1 MTTEKTFGDI
11 FENMLN
17 HPTFDPYEE
26 FRPCI
31 SMLMNDERANAKDIH
46 QKLMAIKQFLSEYE
60 INATVKAYTRGPVL
74 TRFALTFEGS
84 PQIGL
89 IQVNIDKLEK
99 KLKDCRFS
107 SRYVCKGKFEGGR
120 EYFLDVP
127 NQHREIVRL
136 EDVIRTSEYSN
147 SKAILP
153 MCLGVNAAGAPVVAD
168 LASAPHILIAGNSL
182 SGKSTVIHSMLLSML
197 LKKSPEQLR
206 IVLAGSNEICF
217 SEFVCLPHLLTPI
230 IRDRDEMLKVL
241 AWLKAEQERRYGIL
255 TLFGTNGI
263 QKLNEFIA
271 YEKDHGRKVYL
282 PENNGEKETIELNPL
297 PYIAVVIDDFSFFR
311 KGHNGDKDSERFCEM
326 ISNLAEKAR
335 AAGIHIIL
343 STRDFS
349 EENISKKILSK
360 MPSRMVFTV
369 ENSAQSR
376 LIIDENGA
384 ERLIGYGD
392 MILRYPK
399 LNDTI
404 PFRAHGAYVD
414 RDDISYLVESWIN
427 EAGTPKFVKLSPEA
441 DSTIA
446 NSDNM
451 LETIRQK
458 RMGPIFNT
466 ESNNLGA

>member
-1 MTTEKTFGDI
+1 MTTEKNFGDI

-17 HPTFDPYEE
+17 HPTFDPYEK

-31 SMLMNDERANAKDIH
+31 SELMNDERANSKEIH

-60 INATVKAYTRGPVL
+60 INATVKSYTRGPVL

-99 KLKDCRFS
+99 KLKGCRLS
-107 SRYVCKGKFEGGR
+107 SLYVCKGKFEGGR

-136 EDVIRTSEYSN
+136 EDVMRTSEYSN

-168 LASAPHILIAGNSL
+168 LASAPHILIGGYSFN
-182 SGKSTVIHSMLLSML
+182 VIHSMLVSML
-197 LKKSPEQLR
+197 LKKSPDELR
-206 IVLAGSNEICF
+206 LVLADSKGFTF
-217 SEFVCLPHLLTPI
+217 SEYECLPHLLTPV
-230 IRDRDEMLKVL
+230 IRDLEELLKVL
-241 AWLKAEQERRYGIL
+241 AWLKAEQERRYRIFSLLEKPGIE
-255 TLFGTNGI
+255 N
-263 QKLNEFIA
+263 LNEFIVS
-271 YEKDHGRKVYL
+271 EKDHGRKIYL
-282 PENNGEKETIELNPL
+282 PNSESEDITDEIEPL
-297 PYIAVVIDDFSFFR
+297 PYIAVIINDYSFFR
-311 KGHNGDKDSERFCEM
+311 KGHLGDKDSKIFCRK
-326 ISNLAEKAR
+326 ISELAQKAK

-349 EENISKKILSK
+349 DENLNQDILTN

-384 ERLIGYGD
+384 EGLMGYGD
-392 MILRYPK
+392 MILRYQK
-399 LNDTI
+399 FNDFE
-404 PFRAHGAYVD
+404 PFRVHGAYVD
-414 RDDISYLVESWIN
+414 TDDIHYIVES
-427 EAGTPKFVKLSPEA
+427 
-441 DSTIA
+441 
-446 NSDNM
+446 
-451 LETIRQK
+451 
-458 RMGPIFNT
+458 
-466 ESNNLGA
+466 

>member
-17 HPTFDPYEE
+17 HPTFDPYEK

-31 SMLMNDERANAKDIH
+31 SMLMNDERTNAKEIH

-60 INATVKAYTRGPVL
+60 INATVKSYTRGPVL

-84 PQIGL
+84 PKTAL
-89 IQVNIDKLEK
+89 IQVNISELEK
-99 KLKDCRFS
+99 KLKGCRFS

-153 MCLGVNAAGAPVVAD
+153 ICLGVNAAGAPVVAD
-168 LASAPHILIAGNSL
+168 LASAPHILIGGYSFN
-182 SGKSTVIHSMLLSML
+182 VIHSMLVSML
-197 LKKSPEQLR
+197 LKKSPDELR
-206 IVLAGSNEICF
+206 LVLADSKGFTF
-217 SEFVCLPHLLTPI
+217 SEYECLPHLLTPV
-230 IRDRDEMLKVL
+230 IRDREELLKVL
-241 AWLKAEQERRYGIL
+241 AWLKAEQERRYRIFSLLEKPGIE
-255 TLFGTNGI
+255 N
-263 QKLNEFIA
+263 LNEFIVS
-271 YEKDHGRKVYL
+271 EKDHGRKIYL
-282 PENNGEKETIELNPL
+282 PNSESEDITDEIEPL
-297 PYIAVVIDDFSFFR
+297 PYIAVIIDDYSFFR
-311 KGHNGDKDSERFCEM
+311 KGSKGDKDSKIFCRK
-326 ISNLAEKAR
+326 ISELAQKAK

-349 EENISKKILSK
+349 DENLNQDILTN

-384 ERLIGYGD
+384 EGLMGYGN
-392 MILRYPK
+392 MILRYQK
-399 LNDTI
+399 LNDFE
-404 PFRAHGAYVD
+404 PFRVHGAYVD
-414 RDDISYLVESWIN
+414 TDDIHYIVESWLQK
-427 EAGTPKFVKLSPEA
+427 AGEPKFVIASEAADRIYAQADKILEKLSKKEKKQLF
-441 DSTIA
+441 DTG
-446 NSDNM
+446 
-451 LETIRQK
+451 T
-458 RMGPIFNT
+458 
-466 ESNNLGA
+466 SN

>member
-17 HPTFDPYEE
+17 HPTFDIDEQ

-31 SMLMNDERANAKDIH
+31 SELMNDERANAKEIH

-60 INATVKAYTRGPVL
+60 INATVKSYTRGPVL
-74 TRFALTFEGS
+74 TRFELTFEGS
-84 PQIGL
+84 PKTAL
-89 IQVNIDKLEK
+89 IQVNISELEK
-99 KLKDCRFS
+99 KLKGCRFR

-127 NQHREIVRL
+127 NRHREIIRL

-168 LASAPHILIAGNSL
+168 LASAPHILIGGYSFNVL
-182 SGKSTVIHSMLLSML
+182 HSMLVSML
-197 LKKSPEQLR
+197 LKKSPDEL
-206 IVLAGSNEICF
+206 ILVLADSKGFTF
-217 SEFVCLPHLLTPI
+217 SEYECLPHLLTPV
-230 IRDRDEMLKVL
+230 IRDREELLKVL
-241 AWLKAEQERRYGIL
+241 AWLKAEQERRYRIFSLLEKPGIE
-255 TLFGTNGI
+255 N
-263 QKLNEFIA
+263 LNEFIVS
-271 YEKDHGRKVYL
+271 EKDHGRKIDL
-282 PENNGEKETIELNPL
+282 PNSESEDITDEIEPL
-297 PYIAVVIDDFSFFR
+297 PYIAVIIDDYSFFR
-311 KGHNGDKDSERFCEM
+311 KGLLGDKDSKIFCRK
-326 ISNLAEKAR
+326 ISELAQKAK

-349 EENISKKILSK
+349 DENLNQDILTN

-384 ERLIGYGD
+384 EGLMGYGD
-392 MILRYPK
+392 MILRYHK
-399 LNDTI
+399 LNDTR

-414 RDDISYLVESWIN
+414 TDDIHYIVES
-427 EAGTPKFVKLSPEA
+427 
-441 DSTIA
+441 
-446 NSDNM
+446 
-451 LETIRQK
+451 
-458 RMGPIFNT
+458 
-466 ESNNLGA
+466 

>member
-1 MTTEKTFGDI
+1 MNIEKNFDDIFGDV
-11 FENMLN
+11 FNNTNLDCDEQ
-17 HPTFDPYEE
+17 

-31 SMLMNDERANAKDIH
+31 SELMNDERANAKEIH

-60 INATVKAYTRGPVL
+60 INATVKSYTRGPVL

-99 KLKDCRFS
+99 KLKVCSFS

-168 LASAPHILIAGNSL
+168 LASAPHILIGGYSFN
-182 SGKSTVIHSMLLSML
+182 VIHSMLVSML
-197 LKKSPEQLR
+197 LKKSPDELR
-206 IVLAGSNEICF
+206 LVLADSKGFTF
-217 SEFVCLPHLLTPI
+217 SEYECLPHLLTPV
-230 IRDRDEMLKVL
+230 IRDREELLKVL
-241 AWLKAEQERRYGIL
+241 AWLKAEQERRYRIFSMLEKPGIE
-255 TLFGTNGI
+255 N
-263 QKLNEFIA
+263 LNEFIVS
-271 YEKDHGRKVYL
+271 EKDHGRKIYL
-282 PENNGEKETIELNPL
+282 PNSESEDITDEIEPL
-297 PYIAVVIDDFSFFR
+297 PYIAVIIDDYSFFR
-311 KGHNGDKDSERFCEM
+311 KGHLGDKDSKIFCRK
-326 ISNLAEKAR
+326 ISELAQKAK

-349 EENISKKILSK
+349 DENLNQDILTN

-384 ERLIGYGD
+384 EGLMGYGD
-392 MILRYPK
+392 MILRYQK
-399 LNDTI
+399 LNDFE
-404 PFRAHGAYVD
+404 PFRVHGAYVD
-414 RDDISYLVESWIN
+414 TDDIHYIVESWLQK
-427 EAGTPKFVKLSPEA
+427 AGEPKFVIASEAADRIYAQTDKILEKLSKKEKKQLF
-441 DSTIA
+441 DTG
-446 NSDNM
+446 
-451 LETIRQK
+451 T
-458 RMGPIFNT
+458 
-466 ESNNLGA
+466 SN